1 MGETAVYGLVLAG
14 GRSRRMGRDKALLE
28 RGGRSQLEH
37 VHALLERHVQRVFV
51 STRKEQADEP
61 ERSRFEQVVDRYDDL
76 GPLAGILS
84 AMDAY
89 PDVDLLVV
97 ACDLPNVGD
106 DTISHLLANRSAE
119 HPFTAYVSSHD
130 GLPEPLCAV
139 WRSIGRGVIRE
150 LLGEGIRCPRKIL
163 IRSDTHLLA
172 QADPRWLDNV
182 NTPDDLAGS
191 ALEAG
196 A

>member
-1 MGETAVYGLVLAG
+1 
-14 GRSRRMGRDKALLE
+14 
-28 RGGRSQLEH
+28 
-37 VHALLERHVQRVFV
+37 
-51 STRKEQADEP
+51 
-61 ERSRFEQVVDRYDDL
+61 
-76 GPLAGILS
+76 
-84 AMDAY
+84 MDAY
-89 PDVDLLVV
+89 PDVDWLVV

-172 QADPRWLDNV
+172 QAVLHEFVFESGYSNGSFLSSLFVDENS
-182 NTPDDLAGS
+182 PDRLMS
-191 ALEAG
+191 VSP
-196 A
+196 

>member
-1 MGETAVYGLVLAG
+1 MHETPVYGLLLAG

-28 RGGRSQLEH
+28 RDGRSQLEH
-37 VHALLERHVQRVFV
+37 AHALLERHVQRVFV
-51 STRKEQADEP
+51 STRPDQADEP
-61 ERSRFEQVVDRYDDL
+61 ERSRFEQIVDRHDDL
-76 GPLAGILS
+76 GPLAGILA

-89 PDVDLLVV
+89 PDVDWLVL

-106 DTISHLLANRSAE
+106 DTISHLLANLSVK

-130 GLPEPLCAV
+130 GLPEPLCAI
-139 WRSIGRGVIRE
+139 WRSGSDRLIGR
-150 LLGEGIRCPRKIL
+150 LLDDGIRCPRKIL
-163 IRSDTHLLA
+163 IRSDTHLVA
-172 QADPRWLDNV
+172 QEDPRWLDNV
-182 NTPDDLAGS
+182 NTPDDLPGS